1 MPWGGDFVSFFPT
14 RGPEFCTE
22 KLSLGRGFWRK
33 KLVVR
38 QSARG
43 GMVTG
48 QIDTCINSLR
58 KTVESKRQGILELNS
73 VKECFERT
81 PREICIIS
89 EDKAVTK
96 KSIQVYLD

>member
-1 MPWGGDFVSFFPT
+1 M
-14 RGPEFCTE
+14 
-22 KLSLGRGFWRK
+22 
-33 KLVVR
+33 VR
-38 QSARG
+38 SK
-43 GMVTG
+43 V
-48 QIDTCINSLR
+48 NSLR

-96 KSIQVYLD
+96 KNIQVYLD